1 MIKNVIEGN
10 VEKLEENISEP
21 YWIDWKYKVKV
32 NLVIDNKSEENLVTE
47 NFTKKLIRDDTVDVV
62 DSIGLSSG
70 QNFTLTLNILHMVII
85 LRQYKIL
92 KCLLKVHTKPGLMFQ
107 YITKNFQD
115 LPKFKK
121 LGFFENH
128 KFLSTWKH
136 QLY

>member
-32 NLVIDNKSEENLVTE
+32 NLVIDNKSEENFVTE

-92 KCLLKVHTKPGLMFQ
+92 KCLLKVHTTPGHMLQ
-107 YITKNFQD
+107 YIT
-115 LPKFKK
+115 
-121 LGFFENH
+121 H
-128 KFLSTWKH
+128 KHISKVN
-136 QLY
+136 